1 MAAEK
6 KTTAK
11 VEEPKTASVQAEK
24 QETVKSEAAAA
35 KKTVEK
41 KAGNVKKAV
50 EKKVEDTKKAAEEK
64 AAVAKKAV
72 GEKVA
77 ETKKAVEKKTA
88 GRKATVKKTETKKA
102 ELKSEIC
109 LQFGGNEYRQED
121 LLKTAKEIWKNDLKQ
136 KVGDL
141 ASVELY
147 VKPEEHAVYYVMNKE
162 YTGSFYI

>member
-88 GRKATVKKTETKKA
+88 GRKAAVKKTETKKA
-102 ELKSEIC
+102 
-109 LQFGGNEYRQED
+109 EYRQED